1 MNCQEIQ
8 DSLPL
13 HLYGDLP
20 PAEASDVELHL
31 AGCEAC
37 RRELAALTQVREGLS
52 ATPLPAVP
60 FASELHIPA
69 ARPVSSRRWQIAA
82 ALAGVAAAIV
92 LLALRC
98 EFRLDHQQ
106 LVVRWGAVPEP
117 VREATVIVKHEPAPP
132 SDFDERLARMSELIS
147 VLAGTVEA
155 GDRERAAQLRGMQ
168 QELANLKQ
176 ENHRRWSQT
185 RQEVDALYTAQFGS
199 RHSGVNP

>member
-13 HLYGDLP
+13 HLYGDLS
-20 PAEASDVELHL
+20 PAEARDVELHL
-31 AGCEAC
+31 AGCDTC
-37 RRELAALTQVREGLS
+37 RRELAALAQVRQGLS

-60 FASELHIPA
+60 FASELRIPA
-69 ARPVSSRRWQIAA
+69 AHTVSSRRWQIAA
-82 ALAGVAAAIV
+82 LAGLAAAIG
-92 LLALRC
+92 LLILRC
-98 EFRLDHQQ
+98 EIQLDHRQ

-117 VREATVIVKHEPAPP
+117 VREATIVVKHEAAPP
-132 SDFDERLARMSELIS
+132 TDFDERLARMSELIS
-147 VLAGTVEA
+147 VLAGSVEA
-155 GDRERAAQLRGMQ
+155 GDRERSAQIRGMQ

>member
-13 HLYGDLP
+13 HLYGDLSP
-20 PAEASDVELHL
+20 DEARDVELHL
-31 AGCEAC
+31 AGCEGC
-37 RRELAALTQVREGLS
+37 RRELAALAQVRQGLS

-60 FASELHIPA
+60 FASQLRTTA

-82 ALAGVAAAIV
+82 VAGLSAAIA

-98 EFRLDHQQ
+98 EIRLDHGQ
-106 LVVRWGAVPEP
+106 LVMRWGAMPEP